1 MEQINEKLTDKQKQF
16 FNNLSIHIGKPIYF
30 YGSIYRLDYFSGK
43 SDIDIDIFTDNET
56 STIQML
62 CNFLNMNRN
71 DFKKSFYKLGST
83 VVRGFKSKYKDERNN
98 IDVEI
103 SIYNDKYKKLVLDEH
118 NKAKCLPFYIT
129 ILLFI
134 VKFCYYNLGIIP
146 DDIYKKIKLNLV
158 NPGSEF
164 KYILVYS

>member
-16 FNNLSIHIGKPIYF
+16 FNNLSIHIDKPIYF
-30 YGSIYRLDYFSGK
+30 YGSIYRADYFPGK

-62 CNFLNMNRN
+62 CNFLNINRN
-71 DFKKSFYKLGST
+71 EFIKSFYKLDTSL
-83 VVRGFKSKYKDERNN
+83 VRGFKGKYKDESNN

-103 SIYNDKYKKLVLDEH
+103 SIYNDKYKTIVLDEH
-118 NKAKCLPFYIT
+118 NKAKYTPLYIS
-129 ILLFI
+129 ILLII

-146 DDIYKKIKLNLV
+146 EYIYKKIKLNLL

-164 KYILVYS
+164 QYILAYS

>member
-16 FNNLSIHIGKPIYF
+16 FNNLSIYIDKPIYF
-30 YGSIYRLDYFSGK
+30 YGSIYRADYFPGK

-62 CNFLNMNRN
+62 SNFLNINKN
-71 DFKKSFYKLGST
+71 EFKKSFYKLGST
-83 VVRGFKSKYKDERNN
+83 VVRGFKGKYKDERNN

-103 SIYNDKYKKLVLDEH
+103 SIYNNKYKTLVLEEH
-118 NKAKCLPFYIT
+118 NKAKCLPIYIS
-129 ILLFI
+129 ILLVI
-134 VKFCYYNLGIIP
+134 IKFCYYKLGIIS
-146 DDIYKKIKLNLV
+146 DDIYKKLKLNLI
-158 NPGSEF
+158 NPGSEY